1 MRKLCLAATVFA
13 VTLTG
18 TAAPAFAS
26 WSNVLR
32 LSADGGTDTARPQV
46 VTDDAGNAI
55 ASWFQVDAT
64 TGGLNAVAY
73 ATRTTDGT
81 WTPKGF
87 LSAPGE
93 NIVGGNAWPVVLAEA
108 PTGQAVIG
116 WALGSNHAL
125 KASVRTSATGT
136 FSAPAAITGGGVTCA
151 NNVNLTDDDAAG
163 PTAALGAGGAGWIGW
178 NAGCGRTSL
187 GFRAYVRSIQSGIFG
202 VPTDVGQIHDD
213 GGSVVGPAL
222 GVDRATGAGQVAFI
236 ASGGTTL
243 PIVSRPLSFTTGA
256 GVPANVTTGTGGRQV
271 VAITGPSVEP
281 IAAYMLQGDGVYVK
295 DGDATAVR
303 VSPLGQNPAGA
314 YPQLAGAKDGT
325 LVVAWRDVD
334 GNVWA
339 AVRHAGAWGAAQQL
353 SNEGADTLHVVIA
366 DNDVAYVTWQREVS
380 QFEGIEASVMDPG
393 DPTRSPGAPWS
404 FQPTAEVVVDPADAQ
419 LPTILN
425 AEVTYSALTVRPDGV
440 ATIALTWRNSFPGGT
455 TTHAVGVIESSK
467 PVGIGGTTTTPPAD
481 DSTTPPPADTTVT
494 PSVPVTPLTPV
505 ARDTRAPAL
514 TVFNASRKIFATGSK
529 LDKKVAGG
537 DAKTVVDNGLPK
549 AGLQVGTTFKWTQDE
564 AGKAKLTIV
573 YEGCDNNLTGKT
585 VNGYKT
591 CSHKAKDGGT
601 VYTKTVSAGRGANT
615 LKYLG
620 TATKGKY
627 LLSGASYTAELNA
640 IDAAGNV
647 SKAKTIRFRVD
658 SPKG

>member
-1 MRKLCLAATVFA
+1 MRKLCLAATVLAAAF
-13 VTLTG
+13 TG
-18 TAAPAFAS
+18 TTAPAFAS

-32 LSADGGTDTARPQV
+32 LSADGGADTAHPV
-46 VTDDAGNAI
+46 VATDDAGNAI
-55 ASWFQVDAT
+55 AAWFQVDAT

-93 NIVGGNAWPVVLAEA
+93 SVVGGIAWPVVLAEA

-116 WALGSNHAL
+116 WALGANHAL
-125 KASVRTSATGT
+125 KASVRASATGT

-151 NNVNLTDDDAAG
+151 NNVNLTDDDVAG
-163 PTAALGAGGAGWIGW
+163 ATAALGAGGAGWIGW

-187 GFRAYVRSIQSGIFG
+187 GFRAYARSIQSGVFG
-202 VPTDVGQIHDD
+202 VPTDLGQIHDD

-256 GVPANVTTGTGGRQV
+256 GVPANVTVGTGGRQV

-281 IAAYMLQGDGVYVK
+281 IVAHMLQGDGVYVK
-295 DGDATAVR
+295 DGDAPAVR
-303 VSPLGQNPAGA
+303 VSPPGQNPAGA

-325 LVVAWRDVD
+325 LAVAWRDVN
-334 GNVWA
+334 GSVWA

-353 SNEGADTLHVVIA
+353 SDTGADTLHVAIA

-419 LPTILN
+419 LPTTLD

-440 ATIALTWRNSFPGGT
+440 ATLALTWRNSLPGGT
-455 TTHAVGVIESSK
+455 VTHVVGVLESSK
-467 PVGIGGTTTTPPAD
+467 PVGIGGPTPPAD
-481 DSTTPPPADTTVT
+481 GTSPPPPADTTVT
-494 PSVPVTPLTPV
+494 PSVPVAPV
-505 ARDTRAPAL
+505 APAARDTRAPAL
-514 TVFNASRKIFATGSK
+514 TVFNASRTIFATGTK
-529 LDKKVAGG
+529 LDKKVADH
-537 DAKTVVDNGLPK
+537 DAKTVIDNGLPK
-549 AGLQVGTTFKWTQDE
+549 TGLQVGTTLKWTQDE
-564 AGKAKLTIV
+564 AGSAMLTIL
-573 YEGCDNNLTGKT
+573 YTGCDSALTGKT

-591 CSHKAKDGGT
+591 CSRKTKAGT
-601 VYTKTVSAGRGANT
+601 VYAKTVSAARGANI

-627 LLSGASYTAELNA
+627 LLSGGSYTAQLRA

-647 SKAKTIRFRVD
+647 SKARTIRFRVD
-658 SPKG
+658 SPKR

>member
-1 MRKLCLAATVFA
+1 
-13 VTLTG
+13 
-18 TAAPAFAS
+18 
-26 WSNVLR
+26 
-32 LSADGGTDTARPQV
+32 
-46 VTDDAGNAI
+46 
-55 ASWFQVDAT
+55 
-64 TGGLNAVAY
+64 
-73 ATRTTDGT
+73 
-81 WTPKGF
+81 
-87 LSAPGE
+87 
-93 NIVGGNAWPVVLAEA
+93 
-108 PTGQAVIG
+108 
-116 WALGSNHAL
+116 
-125 KASVRTSATGT
+125 VRTSATGPFT
-136 FSAPAAITGGGVTCA
+136 APAAITGGGVTCA
-151 NNVNLTDDDAAG
+151 NNVNLTDDDVAG
-163 PTAALGAGGAGWIGW
+163 PAAALGAGGAGWIGW

-187 GFRAYVRSIQSGIFG
+187 GFRAYVRSIQSGVFG
-202 VPTDVGQIHDD
+202 VPTDLGQIHDD

-256 GVPANVTTGTGGRQV
+256 GVPANVTVGTGGRQV

-295 DGDATAVR
+295 DGDAAAVR

-325 LVVAWRDVD
+325 LAVAWRDVN
-334 GNVWA
+334 GSVWA

-353 SNEGADTLHVVIA
+353 SDAGADTLHVAIA

-419 LPTILN
+419 LPTILD

-440 ATIALTWRNSFPGGT
+440 ATLALTWRNSFPGGT
-455 TTHAVGVIESSK
+455 ATHVVGVLESSK
-467 PVGIGGTTTTPPAD
+467 PVGIGGTTTPPPAGD
-481 DSTTPPPADTTVT
+481 APPPPPADTTVT
-494 PSVPVTPLTPV
+494 PSVPVIPA
-505 ARDTRAPAL
+505 ARDTRPPAL
-514 TVFNASRKIFATGSK
+514 TVFNASRTIFATGAK
-529 LDKKVAGG
+529 LDKKVADH
-537 DAKTVVDNGLPK
+537 DAKTVIDNGLPK

-564 AGKAKLTIV
+564 AGKAKLTIA
-573 YEGCDNNLTGKT
+573 YTGCDNSLTGKT

-591 CSHKAKDGGT
+591 CSRKTKDGT
-601 VYTKTVSAGRGANT
+601 VYTKTVSAVRGANT

-620 TATKGKY
+620 TATKGKD
-627 LLSGASYTAELNA
+627 LLSGGSYTAQLNA
-640 IDAAGNV
+640 IDTAGNV

-658 SPKG
+658 SPKRR